1 MQDRAN
7 ARTDPKNRF
16 GTGASFQRD
25 SRSHSNWC
33 AGDFKRSDKSELQ
46 ILDASRSERIGP
58 TPVRSSSDVASQTAR
73 ALFRL
78 RESLMRGE
86 FAPGER
92 MSELPLVARLGVS
105 RTPIRLALE
114 RLAHIG
120 LLDLSAAG
128 GFTVRG
134 YTPAEALDAIEIR
147 GVIEGTAA
155 RLASERLGDSS
166 ELETLRRLGDHMDRL
181 ERLTLDS
188 FAHYMDLNEA
198 FHATII
204 ELAKSAIL
212 TRAFQQAISLPFAS
226 PSAMVFPTSG
236 LAYSDAALAVAKE
249 HHRSLIEAIAMR
261 QGTRAENL
269 AREHAFIARRV
280 LAMALSDTDA
290 LRKVPGASLINLAA
304 SRTNAI

>member
-1 MQDRAN
+1 MAGF
-7 ARTDPKNRF
+7 PKGFEVGVQLR
-16 GTGASFQRD
+16 
-25 SRSHSNWC
+25 
-33 AGDFKRSDKSELQ
+33 AGDFKMSDKSELR
-46 ILDASRSERIGP
+46 ILG
-58 TPVRSSSDVASQTAR
+58 SSSDVASQTAR

-78 RESLMRGE
+78 RESLLRGE

-120 LLDLSAAG
+120 LLDLSVSG

-134 YTPAEALDAIEIR
+134 YTPDEALDAIEIR

-155 RLASERLGDSS
+155 RLASERLIDNS
-166 ELETLRRLGDHMDRL
+166 ELEALRRLGDQMERL

-198 FHATII
+198 FHATIVH
-204 ELAKSAIL
+204 LSKSVMV
-212 TRAFQQAISLPFAS
+212 TRAFQQAVSLPFAS

-249 HHRSLIEAIAMR
+249 HHRSLIEAIATR

-280 LAMALSDTDA
+280 LTMALSDTDA
-290 LRKVPGASLINLAA
+290 LSKVPGASLINVPRGA
-304 SRTNAI
+304 NATEMR

>member
-1 MQDRAN
+1 M
-7 ARTDPKNRF
+7 
-16 GTGASFQRD
+16 
-25 SRSHSNWC
+25 
-33 AGDFKRSDKSELQ
+33 SDKSELQ
-46 ILDASRSERIGP
+46 IGDEGRSDRTSL
-58 TPVRSSSDVASQTAR
+58 TPVQFSSDVASQTAR

-78 RESLMRGE
+78 RESLLHGE

-120 LLDLSAAG
+120 LLDLNASG
-128 GFTVRG
+128 GFIVRG
-134 YTPAEALDAIEIR
+134 YTPSEALDAIEIR

-155 RLASERLGDSS
+155 RLASERLIDGSQ
-166 ELETLRRLGDHMDRL
+166 LVTLRRLGDEMDHL

-198 FHATII
+198 FHATIVD
-204 ELAKSAIL
+204 LAKSTMV
-212 TRAFQQAISLPFAS
+212 TRAFQQAVSLPFAS

-236 LAYSDAALAVAKE
+236 LEYSDAALAVAKE
-249 HHRSLIEAIAMR
+249 HHRSLIEAIAKR

-280 LAMALSDTDA
+280 LVMALSDTDA
-290 LRKVPGASLINLAA
+290 LRKIPGASLIDLSGA
-304 SRTNAI
+304 RTSN

>member
-1 MQDRAN
+1 MSDESRLRVAY
-7 ARTDPKNRF
+7 AR
-16 GTGASFQRD
+16 GFQARP
-25 SRSHSNWC
+25 ST
-33 AGDFKRSDKSELQ
+33 
-46 ILDASRSERIGP
+46 ASRPSA
-58 TPVRSSSDVASQTAR
+58 DVASQTAR
-73 ALFRL
+73 ALFSL
-78 RESLMRGE
+78 RESLLHGE
-86 FAPGER
+86 FVPGER
-92 MSELPLVARLGVS
+92 MSELPLVARIGVS

-120 LLDLSAAG
+120 LLDLHASG

-155 RLASERLGDSS
+155 RLASERLTDDS
-166 ELETLRRLGDHMDRL
+166 ELASLRQLGAQIDDL
-181 ERLTLDS
+181 ERLTIDS

-198 FHATII
+198 FHAMIVA
-204 ELAKSAIL
+204 LAKSVML

-249 HHRSLIEAIAMR
+249 HHRGLIEAIASR
-261 QGTRAENL
+261 QGTRAESL

-290 LRKVPGASLINLAA
+290 LRKVPGASLINISPAPTTA
-304 SRTNAI
+304 V

>member
-1 MQDRAN
+1 MQDRAIAGTN
-7 ARTDPKNRF
+7 PKNWFR
-16 GTGASFQRD
+16 ARRDFQRD
-25 SRSHSNWC
+25 LSGVYHSC
-33 AGDFKRSDKSELQ
+33 AGDFKMSDKSELRV
-46 ILDASRSERIGP
+46 LESGRSEARAATPPRP
-58 TPVRSSSDVASQTAR
+58 TSDVASQTAR
-73 ALFRL
+73 ALFKL
-78 RESLMRGE
+78 RESLLRGE

-120 LLDLSAAG
+120 LLDLNTAG

-147 GVIEGTAA
+147 GVVEGTAA
-155 RLASERLGDSS
+155 RLASERLTDAS
-166 ELETLRRLGDHMDRL
+166 ELDTLRQLGDQMDRL
-181 ERLTLDS
+181 ERLTIDS

-204 ELAKSAIL
+204 DLAKSAIL
-212 TRAFQQAISLPFAS
+212 RRAFQQAVSLPFAS

-249 HHRSLIEAIAMR
+249 HHRSLIEAIATR

-290 LRKVPGASLINLAA
+290 MSKVPGASLINLTSARSTA
-304 SRTNAI
+304 V